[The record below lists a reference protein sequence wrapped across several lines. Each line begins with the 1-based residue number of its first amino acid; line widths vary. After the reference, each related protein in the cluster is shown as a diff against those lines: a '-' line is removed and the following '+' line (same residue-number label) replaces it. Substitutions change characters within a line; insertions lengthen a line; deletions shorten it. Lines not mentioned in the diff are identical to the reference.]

1 LISFLLHEQERGSEI
16 VLHGFT
22 HRRSGPWQQPWR
34 RQLRARLFSPNDA
47 EFLSLSPV
55 EIEARLGAGRS
66 ILEGA
71 GLSVRGFAAPGW
83 LASREL
89 RPLLRRLG
97 FRYDIAMT
105 HVVDLQTHRRIWT
118 DWIGYMGTGGLQER
132 LVGIANLI
140 NRGVMPRFPVAKV
153 FLHPQQARRS
163 SACRRVL
170 ASISALLH
178 ERRPATYYELFAADD
193 QGLP

>member
-1 LISFLLHEQERGSEI
+1 MIEFLQHEQELGSEI

-22 HRRSGPWQQPWR
+22 HRRGGPWQPPWR
-34 RQLRARLFSPNDA
+34 RQLRARLFSPNDV
-47 EFLSLSPV
+47 EFLSLTPV
-55 EIEARLGAGRS
+55 EMESRLLAGRS
-66 ILEGA
+66 VLQGA

-83 LASREL
+83 IASREL

-105 HVVDLQTHRRIWT
+105 HLVDLQSNRRIWT
-118 DWIGYMGTGGLQER
+118 DWIGYMGAGGLQER

-140 NRGVMPRFPVAKV
+140 NRGVMPRFSVAKV
-153 FLHPQQARRS
+153 FLHPQQARGS

-170 ASISALLH
+170 ASISGLLH
-178 ERRPATYYELFAADD
+178 ERRPTTYFELLAPDD
-193 QGLP
+193 LGSP